1 MANFNLY
8 DLTFDIYQPL
18 FGNNSIKAWNEK
30 NGLSSQ
36 RRLQYTCSDVAT
48 AIVSK
53 RQIFMQ
59 DIDDNDSSD
68 ELKKL
73 IIRNGSTRTW
83 CIEHELLLSLG
94 TNIGSVYTF
103 RGPRYQT
110 TFDNFGKCS
119 FVRFLD

>member
-18 FGNNSIKAWNEK
+18 SSSNGIKAKAWNEK
-30 NGLSSQ
+30 KGFSSQ
-36 RRLQYTCSDVAT
+36 RRLQYTCSDVHT
-48 AIVSK
+48 VIVSK
-53 RQIFMQ
+53 RKIINQNS
-59 DIDDNDSSD
+59 DDSD
-68 ELKKL
+68 ELKKS
-73 IIRNGSTRTW
+73 IFRNGSTCTW

-110 TFDNFGKCS
+110 TLDNFGKYILHLTS
-119 FVRFLD
+119 